1 MADQKSRG
9 FVGRPA
15 STISDENYFG
25 LVAKDFEKSHGN
37 NLGSSYAFTQD

>member
-9 FVGRPA
+9 FVSRPRA
-15 STISDENYFG
+15 QFQGENYYFG

-37 NLGSSYAFTQD
+37 NFGSS